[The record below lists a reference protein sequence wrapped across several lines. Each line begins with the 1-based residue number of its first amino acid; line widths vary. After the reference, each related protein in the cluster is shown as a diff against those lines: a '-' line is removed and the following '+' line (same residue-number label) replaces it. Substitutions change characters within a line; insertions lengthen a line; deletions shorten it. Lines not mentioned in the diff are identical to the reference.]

1 MAREE
6 VSFFQDEKIIM
17 LDIRYIREKTDE
29 VRRNIEAR
37 GVRNVDVD
45 RILELGEERS
55 AVIGEVEELRRERN
69 ENSQKMKGPMEQSE
83 REPLIARGKVIKE
96 EIASL
101 EEKLSAVEGEYTSLL
116 RAVPNM
122 THPDVPVGGE
132 DDAREIE
139 VVGEVPSF
147 DFEVRDHL
155 ALGEMHDLID
165 FESAASVT
173 GSSFYYL
180 KNEAALL
187 ELALVNYAMS
197 IIVRHGYA
205 PHLTPDLARPDILD
219 SIGFNPRGEESQV
232 YNIDGHDLCLIGTA
246 EITLGGMLADKILGR
261 DELPLRMGG
270 FSHCFRTEAGAHG
283 RESRGL
289 YRVHQFSKVEM
300 FAFATPEQSE
310 ELHEE
315 MLAIEK
321 EIYSGLNI
329 PFRVVDIATGD
340 LGAPAYRKYDIEAWM
355 PSREA
360 YGEVTSTSNC
370 TDYQARRLNVRYRDE
385 ENRPNFVHTLNGTAV
400 AVPRAIIAILENN
413 QNEDGSVTIPEALR
427 PFMGGLE
434 KIG

>member
-1 MAREE
+1 
-6 VSFFQDEKIIM
+6 M
-17 LDIRYIREKTDE
+17 LDIRFVKENVEE
-29 VRRNIEAR
+29 VRSNIEAR
-37 GVRNVDVD
+37 GVRDVD
-45 RILELGEERS
+45 LDRVLELNEERS

-69 ENSQKMKGPMEQSE
+69 ENSQKMKGPMEGEE
-83 REPLIARGKVIKE
+83 RAPLIERGKVIKE
-96 EIASL
+96 EIASI
-101 EEKLSAVEGEYTSLL
+101 EERLSAVEEEYVTLL
-116 RAVPNM
+116 RKIPNM
-122 THPDVPVGGE
+122 THPDVPIGGE
-132 DDAREIE
+132 EDAREIE
-139 VVGEVPSF
+139 RIGEIPSF
-147 DFEVRDHL
+147 NFEIRDHL
-155 ALGEMHDLID
+155 VLGEMHDLID

-180 KNEAALL
+180 KKEAALL
-187 ELALVNYAMS
+187 ELALVNYAMAT
-197 IIVRHGYA
+197 IVRHGYI
-205 PHLTPDLARPDILD
+205 PYLTPDLARPDILD

-232 YNIDGHDLCLIGTA
+232 YNIEGHDLCLIGTA
-246 EITLGGMLADKILGR
+246 EITLGGMLAGKTLR
-261 DELPLRMGG
+261 NAELPIRMGG

-300 FAFATPEQSE
+300 FAFSTPEQSE
-310 ELHEE
+310 GVHEE

-340 LGAPAYRKYDIEAWM
+340 LGAPAWRKYDIEAWM
-355 PSREA
+355 PSRET

-370 TDYQARRLNVRYRDE
+370 TDYQARRLNVRYRDD
-385 ENRPNFVHTLNGTAV
+385 ENRSIFVHTLNGTAV

-413 QNEDGSVTIPEALR
+413 QKEDGSITIPEALR